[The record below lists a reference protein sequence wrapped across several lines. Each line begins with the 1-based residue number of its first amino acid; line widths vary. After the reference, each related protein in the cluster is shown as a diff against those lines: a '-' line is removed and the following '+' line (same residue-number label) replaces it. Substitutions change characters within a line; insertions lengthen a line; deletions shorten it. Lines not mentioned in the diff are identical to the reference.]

1 MLLCLNYKIRLLG
14 FKDGFNLLEYLTY
27 VNYLINKECYNLGIG
42 MGLSKELLREVIFWS
57 VGTCWIADNY
67 ETYNPNKNILK
78 KIKNI
83 NTKLQ
88 LRTTKRITWG

>member
-1 MLLCLNYKIRLLG
+1 MLLTSTSL
-14 FKDGFNLLEYLTY
+14 
-27 VNYLINKECYNLGIG
+27 
-42 MGLSKELLREVIFWS
+42 EVIFWS
-57 VGTCWIADNY
+57 VGTYWIADNY

-88 LRTTKRITWG
+88 LRTTGRITWG